1 MKGRPSSSVAPI
13 CAALLGLSL
22 LLPAAG
28 LHAAENGVR
37 VSIASPAAG
46 GKLRDH
52 LHQAK
57 IDGSA
62 LAEAAGAERFDVM
75 LVIDVSDSTKVASGA
90 DVDHDGV
97 LGVNP
102 HNELL
107 PPGAVPADVFSTDP
121 GDTILHAQVVA
132 ARALLGGLDRARV
145 RVGLVTFAG
154 EVSPQTGERK
164 RVDQQDA
171 WLELPLSQD
180 YGALDRALAG
190 ILARGPHGATNFA
203 AGLRL
208 GIVELAGL
216 SGAMSTPRADARK
229 VMLFLTDGIPTLPVG
244 KGNREDPGDD
254 EAALHAAQ
262 LAHQAGIS
270 INTYALGPGAL
281 QYPRVV
287 TEMARMTLGTY
298 TPVQS
303 PGDIVTLLQGVS
315 FADVEDVV
323 LTNLT
328 TGEFSSDVRL
338 APDGSF
344 TGFVPVREGRNRV
357 RVSALAS
364 DGSRGSVELEFDFEH
379 AEVGD
384 RTKLGEL
391 ERIRR
396 QNKELELHRLGLE
409 IEDFRR
415 EQKKSLEIEANPG
428 EAGAKP

>member
-1 MKGRPSSSVAPI
+1 
-13 CAALLGLSL
+13 
-22 LLPAAG
+22 
-28 LHAAENGVR
+28 
-37 VSIASPAAG
+37 
-46 GKLRDH
+46 
-52 LHQAK
+52 
-57 IDGSA
+57 
-62 LAEAAGAERFDVM
+62 
-75 LVIDVSDSTKVASGA
+75 
-90 DVDHDGV
+90 
-97 LGVNP
+97 
-102 HNELL
+102 
-107 PPGAVPADVFSTDP
+107 
-121 GDTILHAQVVA
+121 
-132 ARALLGGLDRARV
+132 
-145 RVGLVTFAG
+145 
-154 EVSPQTGERK
+154 
-164 RVDQQDA
+164 
-171 WLELPLSQD
+171 
-180 YGALDRALAG
+180 
-190 ILARGPHGATNFA
+190 
-203 AGLRL
+203 
-208 GIVELAGL
+208 
-216 SGAMSTPRADARK
+216 MSTPHADARK

-262 LAHQAGIS
+262 LARQAGIS

-396 QNKELELHRLGLE
+396 QNKELELHRLGLG
-409 IEDFRR
+409 IEEFRR
-415 EQKKSLEIEANPG
+415 EQKKSLEIEAKPGGG